1 LLQRVPARHAARLAL
16 LGDAA
21 GYVDAITGQGLS
33 LAFAASSLLFEAL
46 PRDLSGD
53 LAPALRNYDRRVGLK
68 WLRYALPAHA
78 LVALSRRPAL
88 RRRAIRSAG
97 ALHAFGA
104 LVDAVG

>member
-1 LLQRVPARHAARLAL
+1 LQRASARRAERLAL

-33 LAFAASSLLFEAL
+33 LAFAGAAILIEAL
-46 PRDLSGD
+46 PPDLSED
-53 LAPALRNYDRRVGLK
+53 LSPALARYDRALRSR

-88 RRRAIRSAG
+88 RRRALRSVATVPG
-97 ALHAFGA
+97 AFGA
-104 LVDAVG
+104 LVRVVG